1 MRYRLMA
8 TYLGVPY
15 HAGLGPDGNEATLF
29 SPAPPPDELGFTAA
43 GGHWRK
49 QVNIADL
56 DALWQ
61 SRLVGEYRGE
71 PCLVLDDLGD
81 RLHIVYLGR
90 DSVRARQLGYWE
102 IDREVFEVVVARQ
115 DIDGLTEERV
125 DYPLASAMFPSSNRD
140 PAAPPRPEAPGRGA
154 PAPQAPGGQAP
165 GGQAPPAAERT
176 SPLRVVPRPGPQNP
190 PPAAEP
196 GGSRAAGGYAGAG
209 GYPEPGYEEPVYQ
222 EPGYEEPF
230 YEEPFYEEPGYEG
243 PGGYPDRASSTP
255 VRVAAWHGSPETE
268 PWSEP
273 QPDPRLDPRS
283 ESRPDFRSASRTGPQ
298 PELRAEPRTGPQPE
312 FRPDPLSDPRMDPRS
327 DPRANLRPD
336 PLTDPWPERRADPR
350 SEPRSDPR
358 ADPWPE
364 GWPTLEPWSEG
375 EPWAGGEPWAEAEP
389 QAVPGAA
396 PAAGRRGGRRDRVP
410 QSVFAELLS
419 LAAIPHAAYAVDE
432 EVPGAMCLVKA
443 DGGFEVFSRTD
454 DARLDVRF
462 FEDEEAA
469 YFYLFGVL
477 AAEAVRSGRLRPRS
491 ANGRRNG
498 SRGTGVPSAATENV
512 SKYLRRRKLPKSAS
526 RPVIV

>member
-29 SPAPPPDELGFTAA
+29 SPGPPPDELGFTAA

-49 QVNIADL
+49 QVGVTDL

-81 RLHIVYLGR
+81 RLHIAYQGR

-102 IDREVFEVVVARQ
+102 IDREVFEVVAARQ
-115 DIDGLTEERV
+115 DVTGLTEERV
-125 DYPLASAMFPSSNRD
+125 EYPLDAAMFPASHRD
-140 PAAPPRPEAPGRGA
+140 PAAQPRPEVTTRGSA
-154 PAPQAPGGQAP
+154 GPQDASGVLPA
-165 GGQAPPAAERT
+165 AAERT
-176 SPLRVVPRPGPQNP
+176 GPLRAVPQP
-190 PPAAEP
+190 
-196 GGSRAAGGYAGAG
+196 STL
-209 GYPEPGYEEPVYQ
+209 
-222 EPGYEEPF
+222 
-230 YEEPFYEEPGYEG
+230 
-243 PGGYPDRASSTP
+243 DRM
-255 VRVAAWHGSPETE
+255 AAWHGSPEAE
-268 PWSEP
+268 PWPAPSVQSAP
-273 QPDPRLDPRS
+273 SVQPAPS
-283 ESRPDFRSASRTGPQ
+283 VQSAPSVPPSG
-298 PELRAEPRTGPQPE
+298 
-312 FRPDPLSDPRMDPRS
+312 
-327 DPRANLRPD
+327 
-336 PLTDPWPERRADPR
+336 RRA
-350 SEPRSDPR
+350 
-358 ADPWPE
+358 
-364 GWPTLEPWSEG
+364 
-375 EPWAGGEPWAEAEP
+375 
-389 QAVPGAA
+389 
-396 PAAGRRGGRRDRVP
+396 GRRDRVP

-477 AAEAVRSGRLRPRS
+477 AAEAVRSGRLRPGPL
-491 ANGRRNG
+491 NGHVNG
-498 SRGTGVPSAATENV
+498 SRGPGVPSGPAAENV
-512 SKYLRRRKLPKSAS
+512 SKYLRRKKLPKSAP
-526 RPVIV
+526 RAVIVN